1 MKVLVIEDDRVL
13 ADLIA
18 FTLRREGYQVNLA
31 YDGENALEQWRSF
44 RPDIIVLDLNLPKID
59 GFMVCQRIRVEDN
72 TPIIMLTV
80 RSNED
85 DIVRGLT
92 VGADDYVLKPFSPR
106 QLVARMQSV
115 LRRAGKTQ
123 AQSVYQV
130 ADLILN
136 SNRRELQ
143 IDQSNSTIYLTS
155 LENRLLRYL
164 MINKGHILTH
174 EAIIAHVWGPEGADR
189 DMLRQL
195 VMRLRRKI
203 EVVPDQTAF
212 IENVPGRGYG
222 LTLHDE

>member
-1 MKVLVIEDDRVL
+1 MKALVIEDDRVL

-18 FTLRREGYQVNLA
+18 FTLRREGYQVYLA
-31 YDGENALEQWRSF
+31 YDGEKALEQWRSC
-44 RPDIIVLDLNLPKID
+44 RPDIIVLDLNLPKVD
-59 GFMVCQRIRVEDN
+59 GFTVCQRIRAEDN

-115 LRRAGKTQ
+115 LRRAGKSQ
-123 AQSVYQV
+123 AHSIYDV

-136 SNRRELQ
+136 SNRRQLQ
-143 IDQSNSTIYLTS
+143 IEQSNTIIYLTS

-203 EVVPDQTAF
+203 EIVPDQSAF
-212 IENVPGRGYG
+212 IENVPGLGYG
-222 LTLHDE
+222 LTVRED